1 MTLPRKIGG
10 LVLAAVVAITAAVA
24 GVVYS
29 GGAASAATFGGYA
42 MAYFTESPNMSA
54 ANYGLHIAVSADG
67 LNWTPLNQNN
77 PVVTPTAGAQ
87 GLRDPYILRK
97 QDGTYVVMATD
108 LKGTDWTYNSQYIHI
123 WDSTDLRSFTNYRR
137 LKVNSL
143 STHSWA
149 PEAFW
154 DASRSQYGVIYSSV
168 VGGHNVIMVSYTTD
182 FKTATEG
189 QVFFDNGTDVIDGN
203 LVSQGGVNYF
213 YYRGT
218 GGLFGAKS
226 STLNPKSFTTYTSV
240 INPGRGVEAPQLVP
254 ALSGNGYWLWGDTYS
269 PNGRFFAW
277 STSALST
284 GTWTLL
290 NDRTYTQP
298 LNSKHLGI
306 TPITASELSNLLA
319 TGAPTWNR
327 IKSYDFPGRYWRH
340 YDYAGRIDE
349 YPFDEW
355 QDQQWKMVPGLADS
369 SGVSFQ
375 SVNFPTMY
383 LRHYNY
389 ELKLQANDGSSA
401 FNGDATFYKVSG
413 FADSSWTSFRSY
425 NYPDRYIRH
434 YNYLLR
440 IDPITSSSS
449 TTDKQDATF
458 RVGY

>member
-1 MTLPRKIGG
+1 MSVPRKIGG
-10 LVLAAVVAITAAVA
+10 AVLAAVVALTAAVV
-24 GVVYS
+24 GLVYV
-29 GGAASAATFGGYA
+29 GGPASAATYGGYA

-54 ANYGLHIAVSADG
+54 ANYGLHIAVSSDG

-97 QDGTYVVMATD
+97 QDGTFVVMATD
-108 LKGTDWTYNSQYIHI
+108 LKGTDWSYNSQYIHI
-123 WDSTDLRSFTNYRR
+123 WDSPDLRTFTGYRR

-143 STHSWA
+143 ATHSWA
-149 PEAFW
+149 PEGYW
-154 DASRSQYGVIYSSV
+154 DPARSQYGVLYSSV

-203 LVSQGGVNYF
+203 IVSQGGVNYF

-226 STLNPKSFTTYTSV
+226 TTFNPKSFTTYTSV

-284 GTWTLL
+284 GSWSLL
-290 NDRTYTQP
+290 NDRSYTQP

-306 TPITASELSNLLA
+306 TPITATELSNAL
-319 TGAPTWNR
+319 TKWGSPTWNR
-327 IKSYDFPGRYWRH
+327 VKSYNFPGRYIRH
-340 YDYAGRIDE
+340 YSNAGRIDE
-349 YPFDEW
+349 YPFDQW
-355 QDQQWKMVPGLADS
+355 QDQQWKLVPGLASS

-375 SVNFPTMY
+375 SVNYPTMY
-383 LRHYNY
+383 LRHSNY
-389 ELKLQANDGSSA
+389 ALVLAANDGSST
-401 FNGDATFYKVSG
+401 FNADATFTKVAG
-413 FADSSWTSFRSY
+413 LADSSWTSFKSY

-434 YNYLLR
+434 SNYVLR
-440 IDPITSSSS
+440 IDPIS
-449 TTDKQDATF
+449 TTTEKQDATF